1 MTTDPAPR
9 PEGGDDERRSESS
22 EPPAAP
28 RTDTDTDSDTETEPF
43 LNPPEHERRPG
54 DG

>member
-9 PEGGDDERRSESS
+9 PEGGDDERRPESS

-28 RTDTDTDSDTETEPF
+28 PAADTDTDTETEPF